1 MRVCACQK
9 CGESFNAGLRGPIP
23 TTCGPCHGRR
33 RPGGPPLPKKERPRK
48 TPEERIRSDRF
59 TSVPGR
65 IQSECGHCG
74 KTLWL
79 AAKYHASY
87 PRHFCGQSCKGQWSR
102 RAVPHRYNCVRC
114 GKQCSMQGNPRQK
127 QKGLYCSRKCAGATR
142 GEKKSADHAALL
154 PWKDLGSWFYAWGQQ
169 EIDPRVIALE
179 KTLFPSAKR
188 LHRIK
193 LLRQCADCGGPRGHE
208 KRRCSRC
215 RLIRKKK
222 VGRENGKL
230 RTRCKRFGV
239 EFDSK
244 VTRLAVCNRD
254 GWICAICGVKTIK
267 ATSVTN
273 PHPREATLDHIT
285 PLSRRT
291 KGNTWDNVQCA
302 CRRCNCYMKRDR
314 VTVSQRRMF

>member
-1 MRVCACQK
+1 MAAVV
-9 CGESFNAGLRGPIP
+9 
-23 TTCGPCHGRR
+23 
-33 RPGGPPLPKKERPRK
+33 
-48 TPEERIRSDRF
+48 ERIRVACVQCGEELLRTQREVDRN
-59 TSVPGR
+59 
-65 IQSECGHCG
+65 
-74 KTLWL
+74 L
-79 AAKYHASY
+79 
-87 PRHFCGQSCKGQWSR
+87 RHFCGKACQGQWSR
-102 RAVPHRYNCVRC
+102 KAVPHRYQCVRC

-127 QKGLYCSRKCAGATR
+127 QKGLYCSRKCAAETR
-142 GEKKSADHAALL
+142 GERTSARNAIRVA
-154 PWKDLGSWFYAWGQQ
+154 WENLGSWFHSWGQQ
-169 EIDPRVIALE
+169 ETDHRAIALE
-179 KTLFPSAKR
+179 QILFPSAKR

-254 GWICAICGVKTIK
+254 RWICAICGVKTIK
-267 ATSVTN
+267 ATSLTN
-273 PHPREATLDHIT
+273 PHPREATLDHIS

-302 CRRCNCYMKRDR
+302 CRRCNCYTKRDR